1 MEAKLAKRLELL
13 ERPVEI
19 RRFDV
24 LAFDV
29 LADDIANAAA
39 REARSA
45 DTFVAL
51 RPEGSST
58 PLDLSLPGLVGR
70 PGNPSDAGDTGS
82 PAFAGD
88 DGNLFQHERD
98 PL

>member
-19 RRFDV
+19 RR
-24 LAFDV
+24 FDV

-58 PLDLSLPGLVGR
+58 PPTCHCPAWSGDPVIPAMPGILGR
-70 PGNPSDAGDTGS
+70 PHSRATTGIYFNMNGIRS
-82 PAFAGD
+82 SGK
-88 DGNLFQHERD
+88 
-98 PL
+98 